1 MTSGSWAVVIDAPE
15 HEFTFQRQFNL
26 TIGER
31 NDNTVYE
38 TVRKPLFRVISQADL
53 DQVTPTVTEGVTST
67 IPGESKLLYHRS
79 IQFEEA
85 AYAICSNY
93 QLD

>member
-1 MTSGSWAVVIDAPE
+1 MNARQSTPNLITWTRYRHGKLKRGFLKDEDWKRADTSSAIPYTELTSGSWAVVIDAPE

-38 TVRKPLFRVISQADL
+38 TVRKPLSV
-53 DQVTPTVTEGVTST
+53 
-67 IPGESKLLYHRS
+67 
-79 IQFEEA
+79 
-85 AYAICSNY
+85 
-93 QLD
+93 